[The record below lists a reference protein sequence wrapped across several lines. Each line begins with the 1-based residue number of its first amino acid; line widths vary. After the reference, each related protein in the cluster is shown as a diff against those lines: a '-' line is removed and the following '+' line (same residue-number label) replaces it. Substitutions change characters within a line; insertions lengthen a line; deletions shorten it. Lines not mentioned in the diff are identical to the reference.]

1 MPTSNYPKLL
11 LNAIHHYLVAVG
23 LDTIASERGYS
34 TVNIDS
40 KQQLVAALL
49 EKPYA
54 VVALCP
60 HLSGLI
66 TLADIGFMAQRFAEA
81 HFLLIIDEPQ
91 RAMAFS
97 LAPLPNVSI
106 ITMASQRNET
116 LQALDSISKRHHY
129 IHPAVACKALST
141 ASDAA
146 EANPVTLLTPTE
158 REILI
163 LIARGLSAKE
173 IAAERISSVNTI
185 ITHKKNIFRKLQVN
199 TAYEATLIAMRSG
212 LADPIEYYI

>member
-1 MPTSNYPKLL
+1 
-11 LNAIHHYLVAVG
+11 
-23 LDTIASERGYS
+23 
-34 TVNIDS
+34 
-40 KQQLVAALL
+40 
-49 EKPYA
+49 
-54 VVALCP
+54 
-60 HLSGLI
+60 
-66 TLADIGFMAQRFAEA
+66 MAQRFAEA

-91 RAMAFS
+91 RAMAIS
-97 LAPLPNVSI
+97 LAPIPNVSI

-116 LQALDSISKRHHY
+116 LQAIDSISKRHHY
-129 IHPAVACKALST
+129 IHPAVACRAQST
-141 ASDAA
+141 AGVPAA
-146 EANPVTLLTPTE
+146 TNPVTLLTPTE

-199 TAYEATLIAMRSG
+199 TAYEATLIALRSG